1 MKKPPPRKPRLKTKK
16 SAGKVIW
23 LRKKLRIHS
32 RDGLHARPAALFVR
46 IAGRYKATIRVRRGR
61 NEVDGK
67 SIMGVLTLAAGRG
80 SSIELIAKGPDAQEA
95 LEMLEQL
102 LAHREMPTVVTV
114 VRHHRSPHA
123 APPHD

>member
-1 MKKPPPRKPRLKTKK
+1 MKKPPPRKSGLWLKK
-16 SAGKVIW
+16 
-23 LRKKLRIHS
+23 RLRIHS

-46 IAGRYKATIRVRRGR
+46 IAGRYKAAIRVRRGK

-80 SSIELIAKGPDAQEA
+80 STIELIAKGPDAQEA

-102 LAHREMPTVVTV
+102 LAHREMQTVVTV
-114 VRHHRSPHA
+114 VRHRSSHGT
-123 APPHD
+123 PPHH

>member
-1 MKKPPPRKPRLKTKK
+1 MKKPQRRNPGIKRRVSAAKGMWLK
-16 SAGKVIW
+16 
-23 LRKKLRIHS
+23 KKLRIHS

-46 IAGRYKATIRVRRGR
+46 IAGRFKAAIRVRRGR

-80 SSIELIAKGPDAQEA
+80 STIELTAKGPDAQEA

-102 LAHREMPTVVTV
+102 LSHREMPAVVTV
-114 VRHHRSPHA
+114 VKHRPSHGT
-123 APPHD
+123 PPHH

>member
-1 MKKPPPRKPRLKTKK
+1 MKKPTPRKPALTKK
-16 SAGKVIW
+16 ESAPKESW
-23 LRKKLRIHS
+23 LKKKLRIHS

-46 IAGRYKATIRVRRGR
+46 IAGRYKATIKVRRGK

-80 SSIELIAKGPDAQEA
+80 STIELIAKGPDAQEA

-102 LAHREMPTVVTV
+102 LDHREMPTVVTV
-114 VRHHRSPHA
+114 VRHRPLHG
-123 APPHD
+123 APSHD

>member
-1 MKKPPPRKPRLKTKK
+1 MKKPPRRKPQPKGRDSVGKGMWLK
-16 SAGKVIW
+16 
-23 LRKKLRIHS
+23 KKLRIHN

-95 LEMLEQL
+95 LETLEQL
-102 LAHREMPTVVTV
+102 LSHREMPTVVTV
-114 VRHHRSPHA
+114 VRHRPHHGT
-123 APPHD
+123 PPHT